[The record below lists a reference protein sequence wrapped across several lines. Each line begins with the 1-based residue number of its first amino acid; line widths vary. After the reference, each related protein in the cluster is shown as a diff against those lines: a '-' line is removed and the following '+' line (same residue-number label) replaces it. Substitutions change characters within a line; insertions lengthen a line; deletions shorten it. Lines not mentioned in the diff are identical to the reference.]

1 MNNGILYIS
10 PVKISPQTFQSK
22 NGILHILYEKYAPI
36 IFLHE
41 ICSSVYLTNE
51 NLGTDFPTWN
61 VDFSTLAFEHLGTEL
76 FPMKYEILVFY
87 IELGINKVTWKWNF
101 SYSHLKI
108 CVLTFLHEIQ
118 NTVYLTTERFG
129 INFPTRNTELF
140 ISYIEW
146 FSCLRYEVVINMK
159 SILVQGGELVC
170 QKLRGCDH
178 T

>member
-1 MNNGILYIS
+1 MYSFETWNSISRKNTHIKFSWMKYGILYIS

-87 IELGINKVTWKWNF
+87 IELGINKVTWNMDF
-101 SYSHLKI
+101 FIFLILKSV
-108 CVLTFLHEIQ
+108 CWLSF
-118 NTVYLTTERFG
+118 
-129 INFPTRNTELF
+129 
-140 ISYIEW
+140 
-146 FSCLRYEVVINMK
+146 MK
-159 SILVQGGELVC
+159 YRILY
-170 QKLRGCDH
+170 